1 MLLTYVTKE
10 NQIVRALI
18 IQRNGLRRQTIH
30 TTQEKSPDAVHSF
43 VSFGS
48 IRPTFVHVFQKVI
61 AKEDAKSGRKNHI

>member
-1 MLLTYVTKE
+1 VLLTYVTKE

-18 IQRNGLRRQTIH
+18 IQRNGLRRQTILK
-30 TTQEKSPDAVHSF
+30 TQEKSSDAVHSL

-48 IRPTFVHVFQKVI
+48 VRPTFVHVFQKVI

>member
-1 MLLTYVTKE
+1 VLLTYVTKE
-10 NQIVRALI
+10 NQIVRTLI
-18 IQRNGLRRQTIH
+18 IQRNGLRRQTVH

-61 AKEDAKSGRKNHI
+61 AKEDAKSGRKNYI

>member
-10 NQIVRALI
+10 NQIVRALL

-30 TTQEKSPDAVHSF
+30 ATQEKSSDAVRSF
-43 VSFGS
+43 VPFGS
-48 IRPTFVHVFQKVI
+48 VWPTFVHVFQKVI

>member
-30 TTQEKSPDAVHSF
+30 TTQEKSSDVLRSF